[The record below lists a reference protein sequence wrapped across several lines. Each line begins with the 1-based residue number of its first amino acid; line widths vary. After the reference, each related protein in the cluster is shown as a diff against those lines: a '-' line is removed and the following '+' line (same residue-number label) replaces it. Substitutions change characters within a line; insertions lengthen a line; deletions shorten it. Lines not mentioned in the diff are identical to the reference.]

1 MTRATSILLTISF
14 IIVSLTGVIMDL
26 RPRGGPAPTA
36 AINSDANQTAPAPVQ
51 EPPAR
56 QRSIFP
62 RQLHIWSGYLFMIVS
77 LVHIAL
83 NWHPLLWAFGL
94 RRKRREAQSKS

>member
-1 MTRATSILLTISF
+1 MTRVTSVVLTIAF

-26 RPRGGPAPTA
+26 RPRGGAPPPAA
-36 AINSDANQTAPAPVQ
+36 MISDATQLAPAPPQ

-56 QRSIFP
+56 QRPIFP
-62 RQLHIWSGYLFMIVS
+62 RQLHIWSGYLFMIAS

-83 NWHPLLWAFGL
+83 NWHPLLCAFGL
-94 RRKRREAQSKS
+94 RRKRRETQSKS